1 MPESDRFAGKA
12 QGQLPTVQQVIARVQ
27 QLCERP
33 RPLGGYPVAT
43 YVEGYFLGDITAI
56 VAATIRSEALLK
68 R

>member
-1 MPESDRFAGKA
+1 LPESDPFAGKT

-27 QLCERP
+27 QLCETP
-33 RPLGGYPVAT
+33 RPDGGYPVAT

-56 VAATIRSEALLK
+56 AAARIRSEALLK